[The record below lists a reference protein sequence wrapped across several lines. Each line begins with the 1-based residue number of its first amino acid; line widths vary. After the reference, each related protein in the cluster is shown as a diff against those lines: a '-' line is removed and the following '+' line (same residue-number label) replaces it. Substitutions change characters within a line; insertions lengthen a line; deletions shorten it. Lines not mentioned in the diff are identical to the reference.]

1 MEWVY
6 SFLVVVALIAAA
18 ACIVGTAFN
27 AGQNGPGSKRSYLML
42 GLALVFGVL
51 SFVAMSG
58 VQSERDKKRT
68 PQKHQVEAMGFVS
81 VSVRYTNNADVKLRS
96 ECPNRD
102 LHLYK
107 RGDIW
112 YVGTEEIDSS
122 KPVVSESEVARRPEV
137 KWWCSKPP
145 IKN

>member
-6 SFLVVVALIAAA
+6 VLLAIVALIVAS
-18 ACIVGTAFN
+18 ACVGFTAVN
-27 AGQNGPGSKRSYLML
+27 AGRRGPGSKRSYLTL
-42 GLALVFGVL
+42 GLAVVFGAL
-51 SFVAMSG
+51 SMLAMSG
-58 VQSERDKKRT
+58 VQSERDKKKI
-68 PQKHQVEAMGFVS
+68 PQKHEVELMGFSAVS
-81 VSVRYTNNADVKLRS
+81 VGYINNADVRLRS
-96 ECPNRD
+96 GCPNRD

-107 RGDIW
+107 RGGIW

-122 KPVVSESEVARRPEV
+122 KPVVDEREVADRPEV